1 MCARGGLCIAFTY
14 WVWSAWCLGGLGA
27 GGWRGGVVRMK
38 HVVSLVLRFA
48 GPTDVRVGWQ

>member
-1 MCARGGLCIAFTY
+1 MHCFYLLGLVCMVF
-14 WVWSAWCLGGLGA
+14 GGA